1 MGLQLRMTFND
12 TDYAYRIINSKLT
25 DQRITELELVL
36 EGAKVELL
44 RDKNM
49 VWIQKDGDSSFDPG
63 LIEALGRS
71 ASLRLRV

>member
-12 TDYAYRIINSKLT
+12 TDYAYQIINSRLN
-25 DQRITELELVL
+25 DQQTELELVL
-36 EGAKVELL
+36 EGEKVELR

-63 LIEALGRS
+63 LIQALGRS

>member
-12 TDYAYRIINSKLT
+12 ADYVYEIINSRLT
-25 DQRITELELVL
+25 DQTTELELVL
-36 EGAKVELL
+36 EGEKIELL

-49 VWIQKDGDSSFDPG
+49 VWIQKDGVSSFDPG
-63 LIEALGRS
+63 LIQALGRS

>member
-12 TDYAYRIINSKLT
+12 TDYAYQIINSRLT
-25 DQRITELELVL
+25 DQHTELELVL
-36 EGAKVELL
+36 EGEKVELL

-49 VWIQKDGDSSFDPG
+49 VWIQKDGDSSFEPG

>member
-1 MGLQLRMTFND
+1 MGLQLRMTFNN

-36 EGAKVELL
+36 EGEKVELL

-49 VWIQKDGDSSFDPG
+49 VWIQKYGDSSFDPG
-63 LIEALGRS
+63 LIQALGRS

>member
-12 TDYAYRIINSKLT
+12 TDYAYQIINSKLT
-25 DQRITELELVL
+25 DQQTELELVL
-36 EGAKVELL
+36 EGEKVELL

-63 LIEALGRS
+63 LIQALGRS

>member
-12 TDYAYRIINSKLT
+12 ADYVYEIINSRLT
-25 DQRITELELVL
+25 DHQTTELELVL
-36 EGAKVELL
+36 EGEKVALL

-49 VWIQKDGDSSFDPG
+49 IWIQKDGDSSFDPG
-63 LIEALGRS
+63 LIQALGRS

>member
-36 EGAKVELL
+36 EGEKVELL

-49 VWIQKDGDSSFDPG
+49 VWIQKDGDGSFDPG
-63 LIEALGRS
+63 LIQALGRS

>member
-12 TDYAYRIINSKLT
+12 TDYAYQIINSRLT
-25 DQRITELELVL
+25 GQQTELELVL
-36 EGAKVELL
+36 EGEKVELL

-63 LIEALGRS
+63 LIQALGRS

>member
-1 MGLQLRMTFND
+1 MTFND
-12 TDYAYRIINSKLT
+12 TDYAYQIINSRLT
-25 DQRITELELVL
+25 DQHTELELVL
-36 EGAKVELL
+36 EGEKVELL

>member
-12 TDYAYRIINSKLT
+12 TDYAYQIVNSRLT
-25 DQRITELELVL
+25 EHHTTELELVL
-36 EGAKVELL
+36 EGEKVELL
-44 RDKNM
+44 RDKSM

-63 LIEALGRS
+63 LIQALGRS

>member
-25 DQRITELELVL
+25 DQQTTELELVL
-36 EGAKVELL
+36 EGEKVELL
-44 RDKNM
+44 RDKNL

-63 LIEALGRS
+63 LIQALGRS

>member
-12 TDYAYRIINSKLT
+12 TDYAYQIINSKLN
-25 DQRITELELVL
+25 DQQTELELVL
-36 EGAKVELL
+36 EGEKVELL

-63 LIEALGRS
+63 LIQALGRS

>member
-12 TDYAYRIINSKLT
+12 TDYAYQIINSKLT
-25 DQRITELELVL
+25 DQQTELELVL
-36 EGAKVELL
+36 EGEKVELL

-49 VWIQKDGDSSFDPG
+49 VWIQKDGDGSFDPG
-63 LIEALGRS
+63 LIQALGRS

>member
-12 TDYAYRIINSKLT
+12 TDYAYQIINSRLNN
-25 DQRITELELVL
+25 QQTELELVL
-36 EGAKVELL
+36 EGEKVELL

-63 LIEALGRS
+63 LIQALGRS

>member
-12 TDYAYRIINSKLT
+12 TDYAYQIINSRLT
-25 DQRITELELVL
+25 DQQTELELVL
-36 EGAKVELL
+36 EGEKVELL

-63 LIEALGRS
+63 LIQALGRS

>member
-12 TDYAYRIINSKLT
+12 TDYAYQIINSRLT
-25 DQRITELELVL
+25 DQQTELELVL
-36 EGAKVELL
+36 EGEKVELL

-49 VWIQKDGDSSFDPG
+49 VWIQKDGDNSFDPG
-63 LIEALGRS
+63 LIQALGRS

>member
-12 TDYAYRIINSKLT
+12 ADYVYEIINSRLT
-25 DQRITELELVL
+25 DQTTELELVL
-36 EGAKVELL
+36 EGEKVELL

-49 VWIQKDGDSSFDPG
+49 VWIQKDGESSFDPG
-63 LIEALGRS
+63 LIQALGRS

>member
-12 TDYAYRIINSKLT
+12 TDYAYQIINSRLT
-25 DQRITELELVL
+25 DQQTELELVL
-36 EGAKVELL
+36 EGEKVELL

-49 VWIQKDGDSSFDPG
+49 VWIQKDGDSAFDPG
-63 LIEALGRS
+63 LIQALGRS

>member
-1 MGLQLRMTFND
+1 MTFND
-12 TDYAYRIINSKLT
+12 TDYAYQIINSKLN
-25 DQRITELELVL
+25 DQQTELELVL
-36 EGAKVELL
+36 EGEKVELL

-63 LIEALGRS
+63 LIQALGRS

>member
-36 EGAKVELL
+36 EGEKVELL